1 MSNWSV
7 ADGAALI
14 AHTLFVFWQPMPMK
28 EEEIAW
34 YTENKSKLPWLARV
48 PSGVFGLV
56 WFGLYVGLIIG
67 ITVFSK
73 NVTAAAW
80 VWPTVYALYFANVFI
95 SKSWTWLFF
104 TKKQFA
110 LSLVNAIVL
119 ALTAIAM
126 VVCVGVAHDDIGDVY
141 WVPLMSF
148 IIYAT
153 WLCYAIFLNIA
164 WMTTLE
170 LTDYKKPKDLLQE
183 GMMKLTQDQLRMS
196 RILGS
201 AQVPVAFAGAETAK
215 AK

>member
-1 MSNWSV
+1 
-7 ADGAALI
+7 
-14 AHTLFVFWQPMPMK
+14 
-28 EEEIAW
+28 
-34 YTENKSKLPWLARV
+34 
-48 PSGVFGLV
+48 
-56 WFGLYVGLIIG
+56 
-67 ITVFSK
+67 
-73 NVTAAAW
+73 
-80 VWPTVYALYFANVFI
+80 
-95 SKSWTWLFF
+95 
-104 TKKQFA
+104 
-110 LSLVNAIVL
+110 VL